1 MVTYTVTCLP
11 EGSVQKVLHPVP
23 KRTVKAMAAFFLEA
37 AVHGPE
43 ASGCCGAFSEGW
55 ASWGLTQ
62 ERRRRRSS
70 KPSRAGVKDCH
81 RSPGA
86 RPRVGG
92 FPESKPFVPGRWGPA
107 PWGRARRASPAPGTH
122 GWGPRLT
129 QERGASLTL
138 FLAGWVQWRPRCVA
152 GVPTAATGHHQMWG
166 S

>member
-1 MVTYTVTCLP
+1 M
-11 EGSVQKVLHPVP
+11 QKVLHPVP

-62 ERRRRRSS
+62 ERRRHRSS

-86 RPRVGG
+86 RPRAGG
-92 FPESKPFVPGRWGPA
+92 FPESRLCLDTGVLRLGGGHVAPVRPPA
-107 PWGRARRASPAPGTH
+107 PTGGD
-122 GWGPRLT
+122 
-129 QERGASLTL
+129 RG
-138 FLAGWVQWRPRCVA
+138 
-152 GVPTAATGHHQMWG
+152 
-166 S
+166 